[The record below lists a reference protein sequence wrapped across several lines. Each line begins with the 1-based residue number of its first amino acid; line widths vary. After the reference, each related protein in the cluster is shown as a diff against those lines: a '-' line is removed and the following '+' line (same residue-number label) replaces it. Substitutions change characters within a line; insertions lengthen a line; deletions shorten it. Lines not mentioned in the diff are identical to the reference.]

1 MNIRQIRN
9 ATLRIEYAGKIFLI
23 DPWLAK
29 KGAMGSFADFPDS
42 RMSDPTNLHVKMPM
56 CELPIP
62 AEEVISGVNA
72 YLLTHLHPD
81 HFDIDPVT
89 MTGGHSLDKNVP
101 IWVQNDTEAKFMEHS
116 GFKNIGIFSET
127 GTRFD
132 DITIIKTPAIHGTEK
147 PCGPACGLILK
158 HPSEKTLYIAGD
170 TIWCD
175 DVKQTI
181 KQYTPDVIVTNACA
195 ASLLDF
201 GRLIMDDQDLVS
213 LHDSYPDATLIA
225 SHMDTVAHATLTR
238 KTLREKLASKGVLE
252 NFLIP
257 EDGESFHF

>member
-1 MNIRQIRN
+1 
-9 ATLRIEYAGKIFLI
+9 
-23 DPWLAK
+23 
-29 KGAMGSFADFPDS
+29 
-42 RMSDPTNLHVKMPM
+42 M

-101 IWVQNDTEAKFMEHS
+101 IGVQNASEAKFMEHS

-132 DITIIKTPAIHGTEK
+132 DITIIKVPAIHGTEK

-181 KQYTPDVIVTNACA
+181 KQYKPDVIVANACA

-201 GRLIMDDQDLVS
+201 GRLIMDDQDLVA
-213 LHDSYPDATLIA
+213 LHDTCPDATLIA

-238 KTLREKLASKGVLE
+238 KTLRDKLASEGVLE

-257 EDGESFHF
+257 EDGESLHF